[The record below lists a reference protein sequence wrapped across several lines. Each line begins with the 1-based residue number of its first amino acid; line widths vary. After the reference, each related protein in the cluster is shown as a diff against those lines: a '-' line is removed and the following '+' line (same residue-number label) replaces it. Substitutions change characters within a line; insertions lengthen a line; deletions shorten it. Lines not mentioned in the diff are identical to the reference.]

1 MIKHSMRCLM
11 AVGILVAA
19 GVPAAHAQQTGL
31 TRTPLQQV
39 DFPDKYATQSFLVTI
54 APKATVARHTHP
66 GVEMA
71 YVVAGEGILS
81 VDGEPDREVKAG
93 DSWAVPAGKPHGAR
107 NTGSKPMKLVATYV
121 VEKDKPLATPAP

>member
-81 VDGEPDREVKAG
+81 VKAG
-93 DSWAVPAGKPHGAR
+93 ESWAVPAGKPHGAR